1 MDKII
6 RFILAVSLLVFCIA
20 LFIEANSYYDSLDL
34 VNSTWSYSVVANT
47 IYVYGILI
55 IVMAIIGVSI
65 YIIDLIFK
73 AIFKIILEVIAG
85 LRNKRK
91 IK

>member
-6 RFILAVSLLVFCIA
+6 RFTIAVLLLIFFIA
-20 LFIEANSYYDSLDL
+20 LFIEVNSYYDSLDL
-34 VNSTWSYSVVANT
+34 VNATWSYSVVANT

-65 YIIDLIFK
+65 YIIDLLFK
-73 AIFKIILEVIAG
+73 AIFKIIKG
-85 LRNKRK
+85 K
-91 IK
+91 